1 MDKVSS
7 KSVAIIVAH
16 PDDEILWAGGAILTH
31 PFWNCFIVCL
41 CRKNDEDRATK
52 FYKVLKI
59 LNATGNMGDL
69 DDEPEQKPLSNDKV
83 ELSILDTLPQTHFD
97 LIITH
102 NPKGEYTRHL
112 RHEETSKAVISLWH
126 DGKISTNQ
134 FWAFAYEDGNKA
146 YYPKAIENT
155 SMYRVLEA
163 SVWQKKYDIITSV
176 YGFEKDSWE
185 AKTTPKAESF
195 WRFDEAKEAN
205 EWLEKLK
212 K

>member
-1 MDKVSS
+1 
-7 KSVAIIVAH
+7 
-16 PDDEILWAGGAILTH
+16 
-31 PFWNCFIVCL
+31 
-41 CRKNDEDRATK
+41 
-52 FYKVLKI
+52 
-59 LNATGNMGDL
+59 MGDL

-102 NPKGEYTRHL
+102 NPKSEYTRHL

-126 DGKISTNQ
+126 DSKISTNQ

-155 SMYRVLEA
+155 SIYKVLEA

>member
-31 PFWNCFIVCL
+31 PFWNCFIVRL

-52 FYKVLKI
+52 IYKVLKI

-69 DDEPEQKPLSNDKV
+69 DEKPRQKPLSNDEV
-83 ELSILDTLPQTHFD
+83 ELSILDLLPQTHFD

-102 NPKGEYTRHL
+102 NTKGEYTRHL

-134 FWAFAYEDGNKA
+134 LWFFAHEDGNKA
-146 YYPKAIENT
+146 SLVVIRILLSLTIKMTQKYWQFWNLWGFSRPINDFNRWWRCRLQRG
-155 SMYRVLEA
+155 SGGDA
-163 SVWQKKYDIITSV
+163 SIVNY
-176 YGFEKDSWE
+176 
-185 AKTTPKAESF
+185 
-195 WRFDEAKEAN
+195 
-205 EWLEKLK
+205 
-212 K
+212 